1 MSLVSL
7 SSRSEHIQNLV
18 QNPNDFRNHFPQPLI
33 LKPHSQVCITNLT
46 FTAVEGPLFVIQGN
60 TDAGSTSGNNRL
72 LFGFEDALATA
83 GYDVAILE
91 PGKYTGAELATEIAR
106 AMNIANRM
114 KYYTFSCAFTAG
126 NPAANP
132 IELPVFTI
140 SYAERV
146 GLNPTTLSVGDWVV
160 QTRRPESDM
169 IFGDT
174 TYTVGGVAAN
184 AKKIA
189 LADVPTSSHSTA
201 FSWQKGVLLYTQGE
215 GGGSAVFTV
224 SLSDGANV
232 IPDSDSSAKIHTQR
246 FGLIRPTLA
255 GAHLR
260 GSIGEVDRDMA
271 FSRTRSDIRIT
282 TTRERNGNRVK
293 IYVNKPKYDG
303 TPIFEDSTS
312 VKVREFLLG
321 GITTPALRAVDK
333 LAFKITNFY
342 RTNDFIV
349 QIFKSVDGGA
359 TYTALADGGGNA
371 EDGRPKV
378 YTTTMDGFA
387 DGTGGKPA
395 QFTSV
400 VYTTQGIDDGAG
412 GVVAGT
418 QIVQQFLPAQV
429 AMIPWVDL
437 PRKAT
442 FSGVEQDQNQY
453 TGLDLL
459 DGSEDAPC
467 EFQLDLG
474 GGVTADNQYT
484 ISFEASTTGNGYDG
498 KINISVAPPVSDTA
512 PVPTTD
518 VLGVAFKQD
527 ARQVNVWNIYT
538 DDATPIASAVSIG
551 TMTYDLTTNLGGLT
565 IDGGFGGGN
574 WVGTVVGTNKPDPVS
589 EPLSSECC
597 LVENP
602 DDQLIYIR
610 RNVDE
615 IGVLYPHERT
625 FDTTPTLR
633 ELLGEIQPL
642 GILNTIFRGITGRVT
657 NNDVDRIGT
666 GVFRRLKVGLAGT
679 TQRLLGFSETS
690 FQLARADRDVESD
703 VSPDNV
709 LDGANNLHVS
719 VPDLSNVRSVEG
731 ESAQR
736 YKTIGVIP
744 KNTFQTDDTG
754 TMSYLANYDN
764 WIDVNNASELQLNEL
779 SFQIRKPN
787 GKVSNY
793 VSGVTRATIKFRED
807 PEMARMRAFDRLAE
821 RIALTQTQTSQPI
834 IDPNTFVGS

>member
-1 MSLVSL
+1 MV
-7 SSRSEHIQNLV
+7 
-18 QNPNDFRNHFPQPLI
+18 
-33 LKPHSQVCITNLT
+33 
-46 FTAVEGPLFVIQGN
+46 QGN

-91 PGKYTGAELATEIAR
+91 PGKYTGAELAGEIAR
-106 AMNIANRM
+106 AMNEANRM
-114 KYYTFSCAFTAG
+114 KYYIFSCTFDAS
-126 NPAANP
+126 NLAANP
-132 IELPVFTI
+132 IELDTFTI
-140 SYAERV
+140 SYTERV
-146 GLNPTTLSVGDWVV
+146 GLNPTTLSTGDWVV

-189 LADVPTSSHSTA
+189 LADVPTSTHSTA
-201 FSWQKGVLLYTQGE
+201 FSWQKGVLLYSQGE

-255 GAHLR
+255 GSHLR
-260 GSIGEVDRDMA
+260 GSVGEVDPDMA

-293 IYVNKPKYDG
+293 IYVSKPKYDD

-333 LAFKITNFY
+333 IAFKITNFY

-359 TYTALADGGGNA
+359 TYTGLANGGGNA

-378 YTTTMDGFA
+378 YDTDMGGFA
-387 DGTGGKPA
+387 DGTGGKPP

-412 GVVAGT
+412 GVIAGT
-418 QIVQQFLPAQV
+418 QIFQQFLPAQV

-442 FSGVEQDQNQY
+442 FSGVEQDQDQY
-453 TGLDLL
+453 SGLDLI
-459 DGSEDAPC
+459 DGQEDAPC

-474 GGVTADNQYT
+474 GGVTATNQYT
-484 ISFEASTTGNGYDG
+484 ISFENSTTGNGYDG
-498 KINISVAPPVSDTA
+498 KINISVAPTTDDA

-527 ARQVNVWNIYT
+527 SRQVNVWNIYT
-538 DDATPIASAVSIG
+538 DDATPIGSASSIG
-551 TMTYDLTTNLGGLT
+551 TMTYSLSTNTGELV
-565 IDGGFGGGN
+565 IDGGFAGGT
-574 WVGTVVGTNKPDPVS
+574 WSGTVVGTNKPAVLA
-589 EPLSSECC
+589 EPISSECC

-615 IGVLYPHERT
+615 IGVLYPHEREFET
-625 FDTTPTLR
+625 APTAR
-633 ELLGEIQPL
+633 ELLGDIQPL
-642 GILNTIFRGITGRVT
+642 GVLNTTFRGVTGRVT
-657 NNDVDRIGT
+657 NNDVDRVGD
-666 GVFRRLKVGLAGT
+666 GASRRLEVGLAGT

-690 FQLARADRDVESD
+690 FQLARNVRSLTSD

-744 KNTFQTDDTG
+744 KNTFQTDDSG
-754 TMSYLANYDN
+754 SMSYLANYDN
-764 WIDVNNASELQLNEL
+764 WIDVNNASELNLNEL
-779 SFQIRKPN
+779 TFQIRKPN
-787 GKVSNY
+787 GKISNY

-834 IDPNTFVGS
+834 IDRSTFVGS